1 MDSWNMP
8 PPLIPGSQNDSLPR
22 GSKRLP
28 ANNYLTQEHKFQVK
42 TTPDNEEE

>member
-8 PPLIPGSQNDSLPR
+8 PPLIPGSQNDSLAR
-22 GSKRLP
+22 GSKSLP
-28 ANNYLTQEHKFQVK
+28 ANNYLIQEYKFQAK